1 MDEATIKP
9 RGRNLAWYS
18 FRHCVG
24 TCVYDDCQ
32 ELKMVAEILRQN
44 SIAWDERYGHPTVEL
59 QRDVID
65 GL

>member
-1 MDEATIKP
+1 
-9 RGRNLAWYS
+9 
-18 FRHCVG
+18 
-24 TCVYDDCQ
+24 VYDDCQ